1 LIPPNGGGVNGPRPP
16 GGGALL
22 GGKAMLGVVPISAGL
37 LVGEETVPDRCAEL
51 DVGRG
56 AARAGEA
63 DRG

>member
-1 LIPPNGGGVNGPRPP
+1 
-16 GGGALL
+16 
-22 GGKAMLGVVPISAGL
+22 MLDVVPISAGL
-37 LVGEETVPDRCAEL
+37 LVGDETVPDRCAEL